1 MEAQGA
7 LSLLVLALGAFLLPL
22 LCERIRVPAVVG
34 EILFGMA
41 ISEQAL
47 GLTGRTEFT
56 RFLAQFGFAL
66 LMFLAGMEI
75 DFTQIGRMGR
85 RALIAAAAAAGGT
98 FLLAAGAVLLFDRPP
113 FLVLVLGAMS
123 LGLALATL
131 RGLDLTRRPL
141 GQRVLLVGT
150 IGEFLTLI
158 GLTIGGIAGVRGVG
172 LDLVWAVA
180 KLGLVFLLA
189 WICLVVL
196 RSLLWWFPQTF
207 SRVVAT
213 RDASEIGV
221 RASLALMLTF
231 VAVATLLGVE
241 AILGAFLA
249 GALFS
254 FVFREKHA
262 VESKLSSI
270 GFGFFIPIFF
280 IDVGMSFDLGGL
292 TGAAVWSEMGFLA
305 AASLVAKVVP
315 CLLLR
320 STGLPFRQSVGAGVL
335 LAAPLTLLVA
345 ESRIGRE
352 IGLIGHTTSLAIV
365 LFAVVGGVAL
375 PTLFRW
381 LAADR
386 NLPPSQGK
394 DDSADLFDAV

>member
-1 MEAQGA
+1 MEAAGA

-22 LCERIRVPAVVG
+22 LFERIRVPAVVG

-47 GLTGRTEFT
+47 GLTSRTEFIQS
-56 RFLAQFGFAL
+56 LARFGFAL
-66 LMFLAGMEI
+66 LMFLAGLEI
-75 DFTQIGRMGR
+75 DFAQIGRMPR
-85 RALIAAAAAAGGT
+85 RTLVAALGAAVGT
-98 FLLAAGAVLLFDRPP
+98 FLLALGAVLLFERPP

-123 LGLALATL
+123 LGLVLATL

-141 GQRVLLVGT
+141 GQLILLVGT

-158 GLTIGGIAGVRGVG
+158 GLTIGDIAGVHGVG
-172 LDLVWAVA
+172 LDLVWAVG
-180 KLGLVFLLA
+180 KLALVFLLA
-189 WICLVVL
+189 WVCLVLL
-196 RSLLWWFPQTF
+196 RSLLWWFPGSF

-221 RASLALMLTF
+221 RASLALMIAF

-292 TGAAVWSEMGFLA
+292 TGGAVWTEMGFLA
-305 AASLVAKVVP
+305 VASLVAKVLP
-315 CLLLR
+315 CLLLLWA
-320 STGLPFRQSVGAGVL
+320 GLRFRESVGAGVL

-345 ESRIGRE
+345 ESRIGHE
-352 IGLIGHTTSLAIV
+352 IGLIDETTSLAIV
-365 LFAVVGGVAL
+365 LFAVVGGVVL
-375 PTLFRW
+375 PTLFRS
-381 LAADR
+381 LVSTRNQPQTKGSGETDDLLDAA
-386 NLPPSQGK
+386 
-394 DDSADLFDAV
+394 

>member
-47 GLTGRTEFT
+47 GLTSRTEFT

-85 RALIAAAAAAGGT
+85 RTLVAAASAAGGT
-98 FLLAAGAVLLFDRPP
+98 FLLAGGAVLLFHRPP

-123 LGLALATL
+123 LGLVLATL

-141 GQRVLLVGT
+141 GQRILLVGT

-158 GLTIGGIAGVRGVG
+158 GLTIGDIAGVHGVG
-172 LDLVWAVA
+172 LDLLWAVT
-180 KLGLVFLLA
+180 KLALVFLLA
-189 WICLVVL
+189 WVCLVVL
-196 RSLLWWFPQTF
+196 RSLLWWFPETF

-221 RASLALMLTF
+221 RASLALMLAF

-305 AASLVAKVVP
+305 VASLVAKVAS
-315 CLLLR
+315 CLLLWA
-320 STGLPFRQSVGAGVL
+320 TGLRFRESVGAGVL

-345 ESRIGRE
+345 ESRIGSE
-352 IGLIGHTTSLAIV
+352 IGLIDRTTSLAIV
-365 LFAVVGGVAL
+365 LFAVVGGVLL

-381 LAADR
+381 LVADR
-386 NLPPSQGK
+386 NIPQSKGENDPV
-394 DDSADLFDAV
+394 DLFDAA

>member
-1 MEAQGA
+1 MEAEGA

-22 LCERIRVPAVVG
+22 LFERIRVPAVVG

-47 GLTGRTEFT
+47 GLTSRTEFI
-56 RFLAQFGFAL
+56 RSLARFGFAL
-66 LMFLAGMEI
+66 LMFLAGLEI

-85 RALIAAAAAAGGT
+85 RT
-98 FLLAAGAVLLFDRPP
+98 LLAAVGAAFGTFALALGAILLFDRPP

-123 LGLALATL
+123 LGLVLATL
-131 RGLDLTRRPL
+131 RGLELTRHPL
-141 GQRVLLVGT
+141 GQLILLVGT

-158 GLTIGGIAGVRGVG
+158 GLTIGDIAGVHGVG
-172 LDLVWAVA
+172 LDLIWAVG
-180 KLGLVFLLA
+180 KLALVFGLA

-196 RSLLWWFPQTF
+196 RTLLWWFPDSF

-213 RDASEIGV
+213 KDTAEIGV
-221 RASLALMLTF
+221 RASLALMIAF

-262 VESKLSSI
+262 VEAKLSSI

-292 TGAAVWSEMGFLA
+292 TAPAVWSEMGFLA
-305 AASLVAKVVP
+305 AASLVAKILP
-315 CLLLR
+315 CLLLLWA
-320 STGLPFRQSVGAGVL
+320 GLRWRESVGAGVL

-345 ESRIGRE
+345 ESQIGFE
-352 IGLIGHTTSLAIV
+352 VGLIDGTTSLAIV
-365 LFAVVGGVAL
+365 LFAVVGGVLL
-375 PTLFRW
+375 PTLFR
-381 LAADR
+381 LLVVAR
-386 NLPPSQGK
+386 KPPKSKPVEGQ
-394 DDSADLFDAV
+394 ADLFDAA

>member
-1 MEAQGA
+1 MEAESA

-22 LCERIRVPAVVG
+22 LFERIRVPAVVG

-47 GLTGRTEFT
+47 GLMSRTAFT
-56 RFLAQFGFAL
+56 QFLAQFGFAL

-75 DFTQIGRMGR
+75 DFTQIGRLSR
-85 RALIAAAAAAGGT
+85 RALSAAVAAAFGT
-98 FLLAAGAVLLFDRPP
+98 FLLAAGVVLVFGRPP

-123 LGLALATL
+123 LGLVLATL

-141 GQRVLLVGT
+141 GQLILLVGT
-150 IGEFLTLI
+150 VGEFITLI
-158 GLTIGGIAGVRGVG
+158 GLTIGDIAGSHGVG
-172 LDLVWAVA
+172 IDLLWAVG
-180 KLGLVFLLA
+180 KLALVFGLA
-189 WICLVVL
+189 WACLVVL
-196 RSLLWWFPQTF
+196 RTLLWWFPDSF

-213 RDASEIGV
+213 KDAAEIGV
-221 RASLALMLTF
+221 RASLALMLAF
-231 VAVATLLGVE
+231 VAIATLLGVE

-262 VESKLSSI
+262 VETKLSSI

-292 TGAAVWSEMGFLA
+292 GDAAVWGEMGFLA
-305 AASLVAKVVP
+305 GTSLAVKVLP
-315 CLLLR
+315 CLLLVWA
-320 STGLPFRQSVGAGVL
+320 GLRFRESLGAGVL

-345 ESRIGRE
+345 ESRIGLQV
-352 IGLIGHTTSLAIV
+352 GLIDANTSLAIV
-365 LFAVVGGVAL
+365 LFAVVGGIVL
-375 PTLFRW
+375 PTLFRL
-381 LAADR
+381 LAAAR
-386 NLPPSQGK
+386 KPPKSKPVEGQE
-394 DDSADLFDAV
+394 DLFDAA